1 MSVASPGPFDD
12 AQGGPL
18 DGAESRPFGGLQG
31 KRPPRLVFKTLAVT
45 FATVFV
51 LLVIVF
57 VVVSMS
63 IGDQVRQSV
72 TTSLESSQ
80 RMFAALETRR
90 QRELLAQASVL
101 AENPTLKAALDTY
114 QAEAHTSSK
123 AVKSQLFAT
132 IDGELRKVA
141 ASVESDAVVLVDAHQ
156 NTLAA
161 AGRMGEQ
168 FPRGRAVALPNN
180 REGAFDGIARLGGG
194 VFRIVAVP
202 LRYSDGA
209 TVGTL
214 YLATGL
220 DAAYAEEL
228 GRLAGTKTAIIS
240 DGLMVA
246 STLPPGAAREFEA
259 AVAASRPIAGTK
271 TFNGESYAFRRL
283 VAVGDTSFYALGSID
298 ESSRGVMRQ
307 AMVNLGF
314 TALGAMGLALL
325 GSITLARLLA
335 NPIDQ
340 LSTSLARMAA
350 THDVTSRLP
359 LTGSSLE
366 IDALTETFNDLIT
379 SVALAEAETESAY
392 TGAIRALATA
402 LDARDPYTAGHSDR
416 VSVLSV
422 AIGRTLSLSADDL
435 EVVRLGALLHDIG
448 KIGVPDDVLRKP
460 SALTAEEFDAIKQHP
475 VLGARILRSVPF
487 LARHIPIVELHHE
500 RPDGRGY
507 PNGLRGDDIP
517 LAARIVHVA
526 DAYDAMTSAR
536 AYRGARPSGEALRE
550 LWRCAGTGFD
560 AEIVGAL
567 AMALPGVTSD
577 DSDTVLARV

>member
-1 MSVASPGPFDD
+1 
-12 AQGGPL
+12 
-18 DGAESRPFGGLQG
+18 
-31 KRPPRLVFKTLAVT
+31 
-45 FATVFV
+45 
-51 LLVIVF
+51 
-57 VVVSMS
+57 
-63 IGDQVRQSV
+63 
-72 TTSLESSQ
+72 
-80 RMFAALETRR
+80 
-90 QRELLAQASVL
+90 
-101 AENPTLKAALDTY
+101 
-114 QAEAHTSSK
+114 
-123 AVKSQLFAT
+123 VKSQLFAT

-141 ASVESDAVVLVDAHQ
+141 AGVESDAVVLVDAHQ

-168 FPRGRAVALPNN
+168 FPRGRALALPNN
-180 REGAFDGIARLGGG
+180 REGTLDGIARLGGG

-202 LRYSDGA
+202 LQYGDGA

-220 DAAYAEEL
+220 DAEYAEEL
-228 GRLAGTKTAIIS
+228 ARLAGTKTAIIS

-307 AMVNLGF
+307 AMINLGF

-366 IDALTETFNDLIT
+366 IDALTQTFNDLMT

-460 SALTAEEFDAIKQHP
+460 SALTAAEFELIKQHP
-475 VLGARILRSVPF
+475 VLGARILRSVRF

-500 RPDGRGY
+500 RPDGLGY

-577 DSDTVLARV
+577 DSDTVLTRV